1 MRKLFIKLILIG
13 INTGYK
19 QLAKR
24 FIFKL
29 SAQRTHEGTIAL
41 IRWLEKRSFA
51 LRSAAFLHSI
61 AFKENPTEVGG
72 ITLSH
77 PLILAAGFV
86 KGDGFHGEGDALTAV
101 YHEKRNIMPGWH
113 IIPTLVGP
121 VEFGSF
127 TRHPRIG
134 NAGTVVWRNVES
146 QSTQNRIG
154 LKNPGAM
161 AAAKFLGGKKT
172 QLPKEF
178 GINIA
183 VSPGVPDV
191 NQQEKEMVEA
201 IEFFIDEGV
210 IPTWFTLNLSCP
222 NTEDDPLGHQLE
234 AETRQLCNAFLNH
247 LKSHNLDVPLW
258 VKISPNLEREQYH
271 MLIRIFTEVGV
282 KAIVATNTL
291 AQPTPDDPTIQAGV
305 GGGELFEEAIMAVA
319 HLRLEKI
326 RMNYDID
333 IVGCGGIVNGLT
345 YRDYRTLDV
354 KAVQYWSAIIYRGPL
369 AAAIIESELPK
380 HEYEFDAVY
389 SESLAKN

>member
-1 MRKLFIKLILIG
+1 MKKYFIKLLLTG
-13 INTGYK
+13 INAGYK
-19 QLAKR
+19 QLRKR
-24 FIFKL
+24 VIFKV
-29 SAQRTHEGTIAL
+29 SAQRAHDSTIIL
-41 IRWLEKRSFA
+41 TRYLEKYGFA
-51 LRSAAFLHSI
+51 IRFAAFLHSI
-61 AFKENPTEVGG
+61 AFKEKPTEVGG
-72 ITLSH
+72 AKLTH

-86 KGDGFHGEGDALTAV
+86 KGEGFRSEGDALTAV
-101 YHEKRNIMPGWH
+101 YHNKNNIIPGWR

-127 TRHPRIG
+127 TRFPRMG
-134 NAGTVVWRNVES
+134 NPGTVVWRNIES

-161 AAAKFLGGKKT
+161 AAAKFLGGKKEK
-172 QLPKEF
+172 LPKEF

-183 VSPGVPDV
+183 VSPGIPDV
-191 NQQEKEMVEA
+191 NQQEKEMVES

-234 AETRQLCNAFLNH
+234 AETRQLCGGFINH
-247 LKSHNLDVPLW
+247 LESHNLDVPLW
-258 VKISPNLEREQYH
+258 VKISPNLQREQYH
-271 MLIRIFTEVGV
+271 MLIRIFDEVGV
-282 KAIVATNTL
+282 KAIIATNTL

-326 RMNYDID
+326 SKGYDID

-354 KAVQYWSAIIYRGPL
+354 KAVQYWSAMIYRGPL

-380 HEYEFDAVY
+380 HEYEFDPIY
-389 SESLAKN
+389 SESLAKH